1 MKGVASMEGIMSS
14 DARRLALLDSA
25 LGVMNLGLVV
35 LDGDHSVTLW
45 NRWMEQH
52 SGLAAEAVLGQDF
65 FAQFNDLIGKRVE
78 QAVQQA
84 LRDNFPSILSQ
95 TLHKSPFPLYASAAA
110 RAAGERI
117 QQAVA
122 ISPLNVAGA
131 ARHCM
136 IQITDVSMAV
146 AREKLLR
153 EQAMELRSQTFSDG
167 LTGIANRRHFGVA
180 LEKEFRRAKRNG
192 TPLSLLMID
201 IDAFKPY
208 NDFYGHQQGDESL
221 IKVAHALARML
232 QRPTDL
238 IARYGGEEFAVIL
251 PDMPLEKSMQ
261 LAEAMRLAISEM
273 NIPHARASHSDH
285 VTVSIGVATQTPD
298 DPRDLGDLLG
308 AADRALYSAKHSGRN
323 RVVAEERSQEAAA

>member
-1 MKGVASMEGIMSS
+1 MEGMH
-14 DARRLALLDSA
+14 DKRLALLDSA

-35 LDGDHSVTLW
+35 LDHEHSVVLW

-52 SGLAAEAVLGQDF
+52 SGVTAAEVEGQDF
-65 FAQFNDLIGKRVE
+65 FVLFEELAGKRVQ

-122 ISPLNVAGA
+122 ITPLNVADG
-131 ARHCM
+131 ARHCL

-180 LEKEFRRAKRNG
+180 LEKEFRRAKRNA

-208 NDFYGHQQGDESL
+208 NDYYGHQLGDESL

-251 PDMPLEKSMQ
+251 PDMPMEKSVQ
-261 LAEAMRLAISEM
+261 LAEAMRVAISDLA
-273 NIPHARASHSDH
+273 IPHARASHSDH
-285 VTVSIGVATQTPD
+285 VTVSIGVATQTED
-298 DPRDLGDLLG
+298 DTRDLGALLG
-308 AADRALYSAKHSGRN
+308 AADRALYAAKHAGRN
-323 RVVAEERSQEAAA
+323 RVVTEVRGHAAAAA